1 MTGWW
6 KRRRGSDGKCPQD
19 ERRTERLGRDTR
31 GDGRR
36 RRRRKRRE
44 EVWSRNKQQQKAGKE
59 PPAAGDAEQKA
70 GEGGGNG
77 GLNPPYV
84 SRRGRVTLLR
94 PPGGTFGECQREDVR
109 LITRQSEQTLNAAHL
124 KALIKPVGMFQQTE
138 HSVVHA
144 GVVFC
149 VYMGGTVTLPPVG
162 LEWYCR
168 VFF

>member
-1 MTGWW
+1 MTGW
-6 KRRRGSDGKCPQD
+6 RRRSDGKCPQD

-31 GDGRR
+31 GEGRR

-84 SRRGRVTLLR
+84 SRRGRVMLLR
-94 PPGGTFGECQREDVR
+94 PPGGTFGECHREDVG
-109 LITRQSEQTLNAAHL
+109 LLTRQTEQTLSAAHS
-124 KALIKPVGMFQQTE
+124 KVFQQTE
-138 HSVVHA
+138 HSLVHA
-144 GVVFC
+144 SVVVC

-162 LEWYCR
+162 LEWYCG